1 MISFKVALAGA
12 EENHQVHRCKA
23 EGNQGEFELR
33 HHLDYLASYQHHHCH
48 CHGRHVHLRYHFHP
62 GGNKQVDKCTAILE
76 AASVKVNTCILSQ
89 GMKSGE
95 NF

>member
-1 MISFKVALAGA
+1 MIALAGA

-23 EGNQGEFELR
+23 EGNQGEFELH
-33 HHLDYLASYQHHHCH
+33 HHLDYLASYQYHHCQ
-48 CHGRHVHLRYHFHP
+48 GRHAYLRYHGHP
-62 GGNKQVDKCTAILE
+62 GGKKQVDKCTAILE

-89 GMKSGE
+89 VMKEGE

>member
-1 MISFKVALAGA
+1 MIALAGA

-23 EGNQGEFELR
+23 EGNQGEFELH

-62 GGNKQVDKCTAILE
+62 GGNKQVDKCAAILE
-76 AASVKVNTCILSQ
+76 ATSVKVNTCILSQ